1 MLTSSLF
8 KDYFEMV
15 LARQEQ
21 GLAKNHTCRHLRTT
35 TTSIKINQG
44 DKTHLNDD
52 YPDYSYHDNNI
63 HIAVKRQRLKTGGL
77 ANSRGTNLQS
87 VIPSLDGSKA
97 G

>member
-1 MLTSSLF
+1 MQT
-8 KDYFEMV
+8 
-15 LARQEQ
+15 LAD
-21 GLAKNHTCRHLRTT
+21 NDN
-35 TTSIKINQG
+35 IN
-44 DKTHLNDD
+44 KTHLNDD

-63 HIAVKRQRLKTGGL
+63 RIAVKRQRLKTGGL